1 MRYRMLAL
9 AATLMLGIAGAP
21 ATWAFETQVDD
32 STNAD
37 GSPKFADP
45 DEQLDAAANGA
56 GGASGFTFNL
66 SDLAVT
72 SGKSNDGESEH
83 SVPWTP
89 ERIRLVFGPYAH

>member
-1 MRYRMLAL
+1 MRHRMLAL

-45 DEQLDAAANGA
+45 DDQLEAMANGA
-56 GGASGFTFNL
+56 GGAPGFTLNL
-66 SDLAVT
+66 SAPDST
-72 SGKSNDGESEH
+72 SGKSRDAESEH